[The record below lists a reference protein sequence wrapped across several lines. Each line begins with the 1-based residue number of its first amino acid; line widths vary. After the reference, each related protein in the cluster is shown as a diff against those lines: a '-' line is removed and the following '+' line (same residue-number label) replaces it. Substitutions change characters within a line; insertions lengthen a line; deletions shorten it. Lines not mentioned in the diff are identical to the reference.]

1 MNIVAVIVI
10 FVIWWWI
17 AFLAVLPM
25 GVESRWEAGDDGV
38 EGADP
43 GAPNDPQLKK
53 KAFRATLIAAALTIV
68 TSAIIASGVINF
80 RD

>member
-1 MNIVAVIVI
+1 MNIAAVIVVFI
-10 FVIWWWI
+10 IWWWI
-17 AFLAVLPM
+17 VFLAVLPM
-25 GVESRWEAGDDGV
+25 GVQSRWETGDDGV

-53 KAFRATLIAAALTIV
+53 KAIRATVIAFALTVV
-68 TSAIIASGVINF
+68 TAAIIASGLVSF